1 MSKENDTENEKSR
14 RKFLAGAAGAGL
26 LGTGAVGGAAAS
38 GNLTDTL
45 DWVFS
50 LFNSTRKDTSVA
62 PTSVSTLPP
71 GRAIGEATVS
81 FENTAS
87 EGVRVSILFEIAGE
101 DGSNS
106 MTVEQLNGNETIDG
120 QVQFT
125 SDGWPYFED
134 EFESQEIQA
143 YHFDFDTVYD
153 DVENDD
159 LKVTVEEV
167 VE

>member
-1 MSKENDTENEKSR
+1 MSRENDTENKKSR
-14 RKFLAGAAGAGL
+14 RKFIVGAAGAGL

-50 LFNSTRKDTSVA
+50 VFDSTRKDSPVA
-62 PTSVSTLPP
+62 PMSVSTLPP

-87 EGVRVSILFEIAGE
+87 ESVRVSILFEIAGE

-106 MTVEQLNGNETIDG
+106 MTVEQLDGNQTIDG
-120 QVQFT
+120 QIQFT

-134 EFESQEIQA
+134 DFEPQEIQA
-143 YHFDFDTVYD
+143 YHFDFDTVYNG
-153 DVENDD
+153 VENDD

>member
-1 MSKENDTENEKSR
+1 MAEQNSTKDGKSR
-14 RKFLAGAAGAGL
+14 RKFIAGAAGAGL
-26 LGTGAVGGAAAS
+26 LGTGAVGGVAAS

-71 GRAIGEATVS
+71 GRAIGEATIS

-87 EGVRVSILFEIAGE
+87 ESARVSILFEIAGE

-106 MTVEQLNGNETIDG
+106 MTVEQLDGNETIDG
-120 QVQFT
+120 NVQFT

-134 EFESQEIQA
+134 EFESQEKQA
-143 YHFDFDTVYD
+143 YHFDFDKVYD
-153 DVENDD
+153 GVGNDE